1 MVTAMNFED
10 DAIKLADYISSLH
23 GFFDLI
29 EPRHGYH
36 HMGATISDTIL
47 QAGLNYRH
55 VVEPRVRR
63 LIIEHPEARTTS
75 DFQELLA
82 FHGLK
87 ALLRWNDP
95 EKPRRIMEM
104 TWFFSTEGLQT
115 ESMVC
120 QWLQKPGNAN
130 LLLQL
135 KGVGPKTV
143 DYLKMLVGIPSI
155 AVDRHIK
162 NLVTNMGLQYKQY
175 DDVRKVVGLAADH
188 LGVNRNSFDWAIWSY
203 LSANQA
209 WKAVPV
215 ST

>member
-1 MVTAMNFED
+1 MNYTD
-10 DAIKLADYISSLH
+10 DAIKIADYILSLH

-36 HMGATISDTIL
+36 HMGATISDTVL

-55 VVEPRVRR
+55 VVEPRVRK
-63 LIIEHPEARTTS
+63 LLLEYPKARTTS

-87 ALLRWNDP
+87 ELLRWNDP

-104 TWFFSTEGLQT
+104 TWFFSSEGLQT
-115 ESMVC
+115 EDMVC
-120 QWLQKPGNAN
+120 EWLQKPGNPK

-135 KGVGPKTV
+135 RGVGPKTV

-155 AVDRHIK
+155 AVDRHMK
-162 NLVTNMGLQYKQY
+162 NFVRNIGLQYKEY
-175 DDVRKVVGLAADH
+175 EDVRRVVGLAADH
-188 LGVNRNSFDWAIWSY
+188 LGINRNSFDWAVWSY
-203 LSANQA
+203 LSSKPI
-209 WKAVPV
+209 WKNAPT
-215 ST
+215 SAS

>member
-1 MVTAMNFED
+1 MNFTD
-10 DAIKLADYISSLH
+10 DAIKLAKYISSLH
-23 GFFDLI
+23 GFLDLI
-29 EPRHGYH
+29 EARHGYH
-36 HMGATISDTIL
+36 HMGATISDTVL

-63 LIIEHPEARTTS
+63 LIVEYPEARTTS

-87 ALLRWNDP
+87 TLLRWNDS

-120 QWLQKPGNAN
+120 QWLYKPGNAN

-162 NLVTNMGLQYKQY
+162 KLVNNIGLQYKHYEDIQ
-175 DDVRKVVGLAADH
+175 KVVGLAADH
-188 LGVNRNSFDWAIWSY
+188 LGVDLNSFDWAIWSY
-203 LSANQA
+203 LSTNQA
-209 WKAVPV
+209 WKAMPV
-215 ST
+215 SVS